1 MEHAAKSVWSVVFSV
16 LWGIGKF
23 IYNTGWVIEQ
33 IFIGIF
39 RYTLWPIFRFLSKCT
54 PARVFEWVCTVGEKV
69 ISVSQWIYVH
79 LIRFF
84 SWAAHSVVSDFCMWA
99 PFFGAATLIGAAIF
113 FHSHAIALEVS
124 IDGKTV
130 TYVENETRFAGAVTE
145 VEQSL
150 SETIGENYCMFTA
163 PEYRFA
169 VVKKNQLASEE
180 TLFAQAYRA
189 VSEEIGHHFGLYVDG
204 ELIAAAEKRET
215 IETVLNE
222 LKAPYETGAKDERIE
237 FLSNVEVRTGLFAP
251 DSMVNKAQLRALFEG
266 STDPRYYTIE
276 EDDYLSD
283 IVEKTGV
290 SRSMIQFLNPDLD
303 ERRLVPG
310 KKVLISEPDVYLG
323 VKVVRTVTYD
333 EEIPYNTIRHKDS
346 SLYVNQTKVKK
357 AGQKGNK
364 VVTAEITY
372 IDGVKSATNVISS
385 VVTKEPVTRELYV
398 GTKDYPES
406 FSALAGTG
414 AFIRPISG
422 GFTSCPYGG
431 YPGHRGIDLT
441 YRGGAYG
448 RAIYASASGT
458 VISAGWSGGYG
469 NCVKIR
475 HSNGYVTLYAH
486 CSSLLVSVGES
497 VTQGQQIARIG
508 STGNSTG
515 PHVHF
520 EIIIN
525 GSQVNPARFIF

>member
-1 MEHAAKSVWSVVFSV
+1 MV
-16 LWGIGKF
+16 
-23 IYNTGWVIEQ
+23 
-33 IFIGIF
+33 
-39 RYTLWPIFRFLSKCT
+39 
-54 PARVFEWVCTVGEKV
+54 
-69 ISVSQWIYVH
+69 
-79 LIRFF
+79 
-84 SWAAHSVVSDFCMWA
+84 
-99 PFFGAATLIGAAIF
+99 
-113 FHSHAIALEVS
+113 
-124 IDGKTV
+124 
-130 TYVENETRFAGAVTE
+130 
-145 VEQSL
+145 
-150 SETIGENYCMFTA
+150 
-163 PEYRFA
+163 
-169 VVKKNQLASEE
+169 
-180 TLFAQAYRA
+180 
-189 VSEEIGHHFGLYVDG
+189 
-204 ELIAAAEKRET
+204 AAAERRET

-222 LKAPYETGAKDERIE
+222 IKAPYETGVESERVE

-266 STDPRYYTIE
+266 STDPRYYTIQ

-290 SRSMIQFLNPDLD
+290 SRQMIQFLNPDLD

-357 AGQKGNK
+357 AGEKGNR

-372 IDGVKSATNVISS
+372 IDGEKTATNVISS

-406 FSALAGTG
+406 FSSLAGTG

-441 YRGGAYG
+441 FRGGAYG
-448 RAIYASASGT
+448 KAIYASASGT

-469 NCVKIR
+469 YCVKIR

-486 CSSLLVSVGES
+486 CSSLLVSAGQS

>member
-1 MEHAAKSVWSVVFSV
+1 MVHAAKTVKNTVLSV
-16 LWGIGKF
+16 LFGIVKF
-23 IYNTGWVIEQ
+23 IYNTGWVIES
-33 IFIGIF
+33 IFI
-39 RYTLWPIFRFLSKCT
+39 WPFRFILLPIVRLLSKCT
-54 PARVFEWVCTVGEKV
+54 PARVFNWICKLGEKV
-69 ISVSQWIYVH
+69 IFAAQWLYRH
-79 LIRFF
+79 MLRFF
-84 SWAAHSVVSDFCMWA
+84 SWAAHSVISDFCMWA
-99 PFFGAATLIGAAIF
+99 PFFGLAIVLGVAIF

-124 IDGKTV
+124 INGQTV
-130 TYVENETRFAGAVTE
+130 TYVENEARFAGAVTE
-145 VEQSL
+145 VEKSL
-150 SETIGENYCMFTA
+150 SETIGENYCMFTS

-169 VVKKNQLASEE
+169 IVKKNQLASEE

-204 ELIAAAEKRET
+204 ELVAAAEKRET
-215 IETVLNE
+215 IEAVLNE
-222 LKAPYETGAKDERIE
+222 LKAPYETGVEDERVE

-251 DSMVNKAQLRALFEG
+251 DSMLNKAELRAIFEG

-290 SRSMIQFLNPDLD
+290 SRSMIYFLNPNLD

-310 KKVLISEPDVYLG
+310 KKLLISEPDVYLG

-357 AGQKGNK
+357 AGQKGNR

-406 FSALAGTG
+406 FSSLAGTG

-431 YPGHRGIDLT
+431 YPGHKGIDLT
-441 YRGGAYG
+441 YSGGAYG

-469 NCVKIR
+469 YCVRIR

-486 CSSLLVSVGES
+486 CSSLLVSAGDS

-520 EIIIN
+520 EIIVN
-525 GSQVNPARFIF
+525 GTKVNPARFIF